1 MRQYSK
7 NCPRYSAIFLINDE
21 IKNKERKAKDNS
33 LEREDTN
40 DDDPIGD
47 DIGDLKEE
55 REYSINQFY
64 ELIRSPQ
71 TELAC
76 FAVKILFHGACK
88 RRRKSCNVYVL
99 FTEHTTGPFIS
110 PNFKRASI
118 SIRFTIERSRPSTY
132 VPSTEEE
139 RPLLKTEREKGRK
152 DQPDWSTLLSPRYIF
167 YRHSKNIS
175 LSRPSFDLWSKLLI
189 RPNIFQNYS
198 PFISSFYYIQTFIF
212 SIDFFKI
219 IQILIT
225 KEKMLSQKQIFFYY
239 IISSNSWKIRSKLI
253 LLAWNTNGYK

>member
-1 MRQYSK
+1 MNLSIFSVHTASWLNFQFPPVTQFTVSALNPLERFSSSFFFPLLIKSFFRSLRQYSK

-118 SIRFTIERSRPSTY
+118 SIRFTISSVRALPHTCHQQKKRDLCWKQKEKKGERINQT
-132 VPSTEEE
+132 
-139 RPLLKTEREKGRK
+139 
-152 DQPDWSTLLSPRYIF
+152 DQPPLDIF
-167 YRHSKNIS
+167 FTAIPKIYPFSS
-175 LSRPSFDLWSKLLI
+175 LLWSLI
-189 RPNIFQNYS
+189 EASY
-198 PFISSFYYIQTFIF
+198 
-212 SIDFFKI
+212 
-219 IQILIT
+219 
-225 KEKMLSQKQIFFYY
+225 
-239 IISSNSWKIRSKLI
+239 
-253 LLAWNTNGYK
+253 

>member
-21 IKNKERKAKDNS
+21 IKNKKRKAKDNS

-139 RPLLKTEREKGRK
+139 RPLLKTEREKRRK
-152 DQPDWSTLLSPRYIF
+152 DQPDWSTPSRYIF
-167 YRHSKNIS
+167 YRHSKNIPFLVPPLIS
-175 LSRPSFDLWSKLLI
+175 DRSFLLDQTFSKINLLL
-189 RPNIFQNYS
+189 
-198 PFISSFYYIQTFIF
+198 PFTSNTFIF

>member
-1 MRQYSK
+1 MNLSIFSVHTASWLNFQFPPVTQFTVSALNPLERFSSSFFFPLLIKSFFRSLRQYSK

-167 YRHSKNIS
+167 YRHSKNIPFLVPPLIS
-175 LSRPSFDLWSKLLI
+175 DRSFLL
-189 RPNIFQNYS
+189 
-198 PFISSFYYIQTFIF
+198 YIDHI
-212 SIDFFKI
+212 
-219 IQILIT
+219 
-225 KEKMLSQKQIFFYY
+225 
-239 IISSNSWKIRSKLI
+239 
-253 LLAWNTNGYK
+253 